1 MPRCRASRSGF
12 LSPDPALLS
21 RKSLSM
27 SRIAPKSGAPS
38 HRLERVAEQIRHA
51 LSEIL
56 ARGEIEDPVFHR
68 TVVTIAGVRM
78 SPDLKLATVA
88 VLPLGGRE
96 SPQALVARRVALKY
110 APELRFV
117 LDESFDVQARM
128 DALLRSPQVARDLA
142 HDAARDLGKDEETP

>member
-1 MPRCRASRSGF
+1 
-12 LSPDPALLS
+12 
-21 RKSLSM
+21 M

-38 HRLERVAEQIRHA
+38 HRSERVAEQIRHA
-51 LSEIL
+51 LSDVL
-56 ARGEIEDPVFHR
+56 ARGEVVDPVLQR
-68 TVVTIAGVRM
+68 QVVTIAGVRM

-88 VLPLGGRE
+88 FLPLGGRE
-96 SPQALVARRVALKY
+96 SAQTLTALQTHRKALRTLVAHRVNLKY

-142 HDAARDLGKDEETP
+142 PESENDEESK